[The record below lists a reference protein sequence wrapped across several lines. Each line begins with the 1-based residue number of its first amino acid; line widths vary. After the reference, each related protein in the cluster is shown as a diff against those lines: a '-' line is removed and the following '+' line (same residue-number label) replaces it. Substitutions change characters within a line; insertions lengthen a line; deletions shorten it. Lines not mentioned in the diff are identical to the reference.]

1 MFTRESRYAALP
13 TATLTMPDGRVV
25 VYVRRRF
32 RPGAAEV
39 VAYAEEAVAAGDR
52 PDLVA
57 ARTLGDPEAAW
68 RLADANDVMR
78 PAELTAEPGRMLR
91 IAAPGR

>member
-13 TATLTMPDGRVV
+13 TATLTAPDGRVIA
-25 VYVRRRF
+25 YVRRRF
-32 RPGAAEV
+32 RPGTADV
-39 VAYAEEAVAAGDR
+39 VAYAEETVAAGDR

-57 ARTLGDPEAAW
+57 ARTLGDPEASW

-78 PAELTAEPGRMLR
+78 PTELTAEPGRTLR
-91 IAAPGR
+91 VPAPGR